1 MIYLNILLQTA
12 VQRLRAVEESV
23 ESERAAHL
31 ETKFNSE
38 IVQVLFVFFD
48 SYH

>member
-1 MIYLNILLQTA
+1 MMVDDVNIVVFQSAL
-12 VQRLRAVEESV
+12 QRLRSIEESI

-38 IVQVLFVFFD
+38 IVQVCNTLRK
-48 SYH
+48 